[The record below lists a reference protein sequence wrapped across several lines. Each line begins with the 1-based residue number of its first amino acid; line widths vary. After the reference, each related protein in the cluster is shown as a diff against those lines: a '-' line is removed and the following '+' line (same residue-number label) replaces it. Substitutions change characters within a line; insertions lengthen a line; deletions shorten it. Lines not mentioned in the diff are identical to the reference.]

1 MPADQS
7 KPLFRPWLLVIGA
20 FLTSALLAIG
30 LIWRSELND
39 RAEAR
44 ARAGDLAADH
54 AQALQRGIERALSA
68 TYAIAAL
75 VRQGQGSLPNFES
88 VATQMLPF
96 YPGIAALG
104 LSPNGVIQHVVPLA
118 GNEKSIGFNQLQ
130 DLAQNKEAIRA
141 RDTGQLTLAGPLKLA
156 QGGLGVVGRLPI
168 FLDDAKGERAFWGF
182 TYVTL
187 RFPQAL
193 QAAQLGELS
202 RRGFAYELWRV
213 DPTTGERQQIDA
225 SGSTALVSPAQ
236 RSVTLPNGSWTLSIE
251 PTKGWTDRSRLLIK
265 AAVALLICLMMAY
278 LTHLLIALKEHEG
291 RLEAEVRSRTL
302 EIDQA
307 RQHLMATIAAVPD
320 LLFELGLDG
329 RYYSAHSAKPE
340 LLVHPPDDLFG
351 KTVAEVLPEDA
362 AAVVMDALREAH
374 QNGSSS
380 GKQYQ
385 LTLPT
390 GLHWFE
396 MSVARKQ
403 VPAGQASR
411 FVMLS
416 REITAHKAAHARIEL
431 LAHFDPLTGLPNR
444 TLLSDRCS
452 RALHTAHRQHESLS
466 LMFIDLD
473 HFKNI
478 NDSLGHGTGDAL
490 LVALASRLTATVREQ
505 DTVSRL
511 GGDEFILVLPDTDAR
526 GAAQVA
532 KKLLAAAMQPFVI
545 DQHELTVTPSIGIA
559 LYPDDGS
566 DFETLSRCADAAM
579 YRAKQAGRN
588 TYRLFTAQMQAETER
603 TLLIENALRRALER
617 GQLSLEYQPQLSLH
631 PPRVIGAEALLRWHH
646 PELGSVSPA
655 EFIPVAESSGLILPI
670 GQWVLDT
677 ALQQLKSWMEAG
689 LQPVTMAVN
698 LSSVQ
703 FRQSNLPELIS
714 RTLDELDL
722 PAHLLEVELT
732 EGSAMDDPLAAIAV
746 MSDLHERGIKLSID
760 DFGTGYSSLS
770 YLKKFRATRLKID
783 QSFVRDITIDAEDR
797 AIVSAIISMADSL
810 GMSTIAEGVETTGQ
824 LDFLRERGCAAVQGY
839 LFSRPLRPELFA
851 AFVDQQTTQ
860 SFESIT

>member
-1 MPADQS
+1 M
-7 KPLFRPWLLVIGA
+7 VGA
-20 FLTSALLAIG
+20 FLVSAGLAG
-30 LIWRSELND
+30 VLIWRSEFND

-75 VRQGQGSLPNFES
+75 VRQGQGALHNFEA
-88 VATQMLPF
+88 VATEMLPF

-104 LSPNGVIQHVVPLA
+104 LSPNGVIQQVVPLA
-118 GNEKSIGFNQLQ
+118 GNEKSIGFDQLQ

-141 RDTGQLTLAGPLKLA
+141 RDTGELTLAGPLTLA

-168 FLDDAKGERAFWGF
+168 FLDDAKGARTFWGF

-187 RFPQAL
+187 RIPQAL
-193 QAAQLGELS
+193 QPAQLGELS

-213 DPTTGERQQIDA
+213 VPTTGARQQVDA
-225 SGSTALVSPAQ
+225 SGTVALKSPAQ
-236 RSVTLPNGSWTLSIE
+236 RSLTLPNGSWTLSIE
-251 PTKGWTDRSRLLIK
+251 PIKGWTDWGRLRIK
-265 AAVALLICLMMAY
+265 IAVALLICLMLAY
-278 LTHLLIALKEHEG
+278 LTHLLIALKAHEEG
-291 RLEAEVRSRTL
+291 LEAEVLSRTL

-307 RQHLMATIAAVPD
+307 RQHLLATIAAVPD

-329 RYYSAHSAKPE
+329 RYYSAHGAKPE
-340 LLVHPPDDLFG
+340 LLTRAPDELLG
-351 KTVAEVLPEDA
+351 KTVTEVLPADA
-362 AAVVMDALREAH
+362 AAIVMEALQEADRT
-374 QNGSSS
+374 GSSS
-380 GKQYQ
+380 GKQYK
-385 LTLPT
+385 LPLAN
-390 GLHWFE
+390 GMHWFE

-403 VPAGQASR
+403 MPTGQAPR

-416 REITAHKAAHARIEL
+416 REITAHKEAQARIEL

-444 TLLSDRCS
+444 VLLNDRCNL
-452 RALHTAHRQHESLS
+452 ALRTAHRLHESLS

-478 NDSLGHGTGDAL
+478 NDSLGHRVGDAL
-490 LVALASRLTATVREQ
+490 LVALARRLTASVREQ

-545 DQHELTVTPSIGIA
+545 EQHELTVTPSIGIA
-559 LYPDDGS
+559 LYPEDGS
-566 DFETLSRCADAAM
+566 DFDTLSRCADAAM
-579 YRAKQAGRN
+579 YRAKQGGRN
-588 TYRLFTAQMQAETER
+588 NYRLFTAQMQAETER

-617 GQLSLEYQPQLSLH
+617 QQLSLEYQPQLSLQ
-631 PPRVIGAEALLRWHH
+631 PSRVIGAEALLRWHH
-646 PELGSVSPA
+646 PELGWVSPA

-670 GQWVLDT
+670 GEWVLGT
-677 ALQQLKSWMEAG
+677 ALRQLKAWMESG
-689 LQPVTMAVN
+689 MSPITMAVN

-703 FRQSNLPELIS
+703 FRQANLPELIT
-714 RTLDELDL
+714 RALDDLEL

-732 EGSAMDDPLAAIAV
+732 EGTAMDDPLAAIAV
-746 MSDLHERGIKLSID
+746 MNDLHERGIKLSID

-770 YLKKFRATRLKID
+770 YLKKFRASKLKID

-797 AIVSAIISMADSL
+797 AIVGAIISMADSL
-810 GMSTIAEGVETTGQ
+810 GMSTIAEGVETAGQ
-824 LDFLRERGCAAVQGY
+824 LDFLRQRGCAEVQGY
-839 LFSRPLRPELFA
+839 YFSRPLKPELFA
-851 AFVDQQTTQ
+851 AFVDKQAAQA
-860 SFESIT
+860 SEPVL